1 MKVGKGENRLRVCV
15 RRPERRKLSIHIFSF
30 SLSFSPFFFHLF
42 FSWQHLELIEF
53 FVSFIFVSM
62 TQVFSP
68 SPSRKFLSLGP
79 LQFPQIIGFPT
90 DMCQQVRV
98 ETKNRGETV
107 IFMIPL
113 CSWRPFPI
121 ISQTSSFVGL
131 ASNDRVPVK
140 REQNVHANK
149 FHLNYSYRRRS
160 IIDSHDLISA
170 RNTSLKELRD
180 GIFADFPLTDY
191 FGKKNKNKWG
201 RSGFCCQR
209 WLNVL
214 ACRKMLGDC
223 LIILLEPATFFP
235 SPHLLSFCGTCENG
249 LKFHRRMITINQTF
263 DIITTDRL
271 TV

>member
-1 MKVGKGENRLRVCV
+1 MRVCV

-42 FSWQHLELIEF
+42 FSWQHEDLIEF
-53 FVSFIFVSM
+53 LVSFIFVSM

-68 SPSRKFLSLGP
+68 SPSRKFLTLGP

-140 REQNVHANK
+140 REQNVHTSK
-149 FHLNYSYRRRS
+149 FHLNYSSRRRS
-160 IIDSHDLISA
+160 IIDSHDLISG
-170 RNTSLKELRD
+170 RNASLKELRD

-191 FGKKNKNKWG
+191 LGKNKNEWG
-201 RSGFCCQR
+201 RSGK
-209 WLNVL
+209 L
-214 ACRKMLGDC
+214 A
-223 LIILLEPATFFP
+223 FY
-235 SPHLLSFCGTCENG
+235 
-249 LKFHRRMITINQTF
+249 
-263 DIITTDRL
+263 
-271 TV
+271 